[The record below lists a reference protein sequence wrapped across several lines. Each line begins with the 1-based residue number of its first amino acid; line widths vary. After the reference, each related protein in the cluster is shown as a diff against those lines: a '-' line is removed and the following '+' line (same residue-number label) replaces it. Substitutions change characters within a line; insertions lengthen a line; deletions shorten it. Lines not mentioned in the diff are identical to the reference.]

1 MARLGVIAGS
11 GAAFFPQIENANVCQ
26 AENSWG
32 VVPGGVA
39 RWTEFGHE
47 VLFIPRHGPAASIPP
62 HRVNYRANIQAL
74 KDLGADGVVALNAVG
89 GITPA
94 MAPGKLVLPNQ
105 LVDYTWGREHTY
117 FAGEATGS
125 KLEFVDFTEPYSPYL
140 RQKLIEASVSAGI
153 EIVAGGTYGATQ
165 GPRLETAAEIDRLQR
180 DGCDIVGM
188 TGMPEAALARELG
201 LHYVSCSFVVNW
213 AAGRSAGDI
222 HAEMGS
228 FLRSGMLQSAALIKA
243 FLKIL

>member
-11 GAAFFPQIENANVCQ
+11 GAAFFPQLESANVCQ
-26 AENSWG
+26 SANSWG
-32 VVPGGVA
+32 VVAGGVA
-39 RWTEFGHE
+39 RWTESGHE
-47 VLFIPRHGPAASIPP
+47 VLFLSRHGPDANIPP

-74 KDLGADGVVALNAVG
+74 RDLGADGVVALNAVG

-94 MAPGKLVLPNQ
+94 MVPGKLVLPNQ

-117 FAGEATGS
+117 YSGEAAGS
-125 KLEFVDFTEPYSPYL
+125 QLEFVDFTEPYSQYL
-140 RQKLIEASVSAGI
+140 RQKVIDASASAGL

-213 AAGRSAGDI
+213 AAGRSTADI

-228 FLRSGMLQSAALIKA
+228 FLRSGMLQSAALIRA
-243 FLKIL
+243 LLKVL

>member
-1 MARLGVIAGS
+1 MARLGIIGGS
-11 GAAFFPQIENANVCQ
+11 GAVFFPQLESAAVYPAANA
-26 AENSWG
+26 WG
-32 VVPGGVA
+32 VVAGGIA
-39 RWTEFGHE
+39 RWIESDHE
-47 VLFIPRHGPAASIPP
+47 LLFLSRHGPAANIPP

-89 GITPA
+89 GITSA
-94 MAPGKLVLPNQ
+94 MAPGKLVLPDQ
-105 LVDYTWGREHTY
+105 LIDYTWGRKHTY
-117 FAGEATGS
+117 YSGEAPES
-125 KLEFVDFTEPYSPYL
+125 QLQFIDFTEPYSALL
-140 RQKLIEASVSAGI
+140 RRKVIDVSVHTGLDILSH
-153 EIVAGGTYGATQ
+153 GTYGATQ
-165 GPRLETAAEIDRLQR
+165 GPRLETAAEIDRLER

-213 AAGRSAGDI
+213 AAGRSTADI

-243 FLKIL
+243 LLRVL